1 MASSNLVEIISEKQ
15 NDTESNP
22 VAIRSS
28 ESFRFALGRKKV
40 LQNFNDFTKKYTH

>member
-22 VAIRSS
+22 VK
-28 ESFRFALGRKKV
+28 FPVCPWKKKV
-40 LQNFNDFTKKYTH
+40 LQNFTDFTKKYAH